1 MAPPN
6 EKALRRPQ
14 FMGELDEESG
24 AAPVSFAS
32 LPDPSVLRLRLARTG
47 ERRTAPA
54 PAPTP
59 PPPPVVAQPTP
70 NPRLEAAIEALRLRS
85 ERLAEQARSDALEVG
100 FMVAR
105 RILELELS
113 QSPAP
118 LFALIRSAI
127 RRAGESRKVVV
138 RLCPADQVKI
148 EAARKGQADGAL
160 SLLNVDLVPDPS
172 LSPGDCVV
180 EADLGTVDGRLT
192 TRLAELARA
201 LEPSAEGEV
210 A

>member
-1 MAPPN
+1 MAHPN
-6 EKALRRPQ
+6 EKATRRPQ
-14 FMGELDEESG
+14 FMGELAEE
-24 AAPVSFAS
+24 ARPEPASFSA
-32 LPDPSVLRLRLARTG
+32 LPDPNVLRLRLARSDS
-47 ERRTAPA
+47 RRDAPPPAPA
-54 PAPTP
+54 PAPSP
-59 PPPPVVAQPTP
+59 PAAPPAP

-105 RILELELS
+105 RILEQELT

-127 RRAGESRKVVV
+127 RRAGESRKVRV
-138 RLCPADQVKI
+138 RLSPADQKRV
-148 EAARKGQADGAL
+148 EEARKGQADGSL
-160 SLLNVDLVPDPS
+160 SLLNVELVPDPS
-172 LSPGDCVV
+172 LGPGDCVV

-192 TRLAELARA
+192 TRLSELARA
-201 LEPSAEGEV
+201 LEPTGEGEV